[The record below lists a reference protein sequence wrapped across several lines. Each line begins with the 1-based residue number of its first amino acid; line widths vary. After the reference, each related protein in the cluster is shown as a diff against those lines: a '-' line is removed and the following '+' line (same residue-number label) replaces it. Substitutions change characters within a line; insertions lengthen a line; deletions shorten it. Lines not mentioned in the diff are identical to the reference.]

1 MQYQVYDLPSQTE
14 WMALFNIKE
23 NRGKCGIHF
32 CMSAYF
38 IHQQGFL
45 GLHHSPLALLK
56 CLCPSHFFPNGP
68 SKRYMTQ
75 PRLSSHVLKVYSC
88 LMLRHVLR
96 CYGNFGWSKS
106 ITNCHMIQF
115 IQSWSSIALVQIL

>member
-1 MQYQVYDLPSQTE
+1 MQHQVCDLPSQTE

-32 CMSAYF
+32 YMSAHF

-45 GLHHSPLALLK
+45 ALRHSPS
-56 CLCPSHFFPNGP
+56 LCPSHFFPNGP
-68 SKRYMTQ
+68 LKRYMTQ

-96 CYGNFGWSKS
+96 CYGNFGWSK
-106 ITNCHMIQF
+106 
-115 IQSWSSIALVQIL
+115 